1 MSDVSARSDAGTS
14 RSAILGHGRRCLS
27 LLVGRRTS
35 QTEPAR
41 PLVRVAA
48 RSARGAGECP
58 RGARTSNIRG
68 GAGGCTALR
77 SWVVGGSAE
86 RGERDE
92 PSATP
97 GERLKLQPA
106 TNLKS
111 NFFTL
116 QHTPPTHT
124 TPPTQLHQ
132 RYVLIKTPNPSLLS
146 PPQNKITRPT
156 PLAPH
161 VLGTLSVSPLISLPR
176 PQPHDPTPSAP
187 SASVHRDVSVSQTR
201 AELTRRRWRGQSRTC
216 SPSSC
221 G

>member
-1 MSDVSARSDAGTS
+1 M
-14 RSAILGHGRRCLS
+14 
-27 LLVGRRTS
+27 
-35 QTEPAR
+35 
-41 PLVRVAA
+41 VRGLQAA
-48 RSARGAGECP
+48 QGVPGGP
-58 RGARTSNIRG
+58 RGPRAPRG
-68 GAGGCTALR
+68 PGGPAHPRSTTGGVQGSRGVQGVQGSWAPGGPAVPLGTHGSRGSKGGFAGGP
-77 SWVVGGSAE
+77 GGYKGSMGVHGGFRGVQGWTPMLTMSAPK
-86 RGERDE
+86 RF
-92 PSATP
+92 S
-97 GERLKLQPA
+97 QM
-106 TNLKS
+106 
-111 NFFTL
+111 
-116 QHTPPTHT
+116 
-124 TPPTQLHQ
+124 
-132 RYVLIKTPNPSLLS
+132 KTPNHSLLP